1 MQNQKSLMRYIEK
14 YVLKKSDFIY
24 KEIKYEDREYHH

>member
-1 MQNQKSLMRYIEK
+1 MQNQKSILQYNDK
-14 YVLKKSDFIY
+14 FKTFDFIY